1 MLLYISQKKKIFL
14 LFFLCVFPPQHSKYA
29 EKAGHSV
36 TWHRLYKFYDQLK
49 SVTCVSSCLLATK
62 RFFVST
68 KEKQ

>member
-1 MLLYISQKKKIFL
+1 MLLYRKKIFI
-14 LFFLCVFPPQHSKYA
+14 LFFFVFPPQHSKYT

-49 SVTCVSSCLLATK
+49 SVTYVFSCLLATK